1 MWVMGGEKMRQRCI
15 AAALL
20 VISLTAVAQE
30 NSVKPKM
37 SDAPLTTEQIA
48 VYRAVLRDYLKGS
61 DGALNLANITEPI
74 DDSDKACFRGIDAG
88 VIKESASVIHRIEPS
103 VVANTKIVLVDSDRQ
118 QKTIKVNDPQNL
130 IKKTIDDR
138 QKLTDDQL
146 DQSVKSAFGGALF
159 ELSEIVFDKE
169 HRRAVVA
176 YSFVCGELCG
186 NGNTLVL
193 KKVGKGWKLEKR
205 CGGWVS

>member
-1 MWVMGGEKMRQRCI
+1 MRQRCMT
-15 AAALL
+15 AVLL
-20 VISLTAVAQE
+20 VISLRAVAQE
-30 NSVKPKM
+30 NSLKPRM

-61 DGALNLANITEPI
+61 DGALNLANITEPT
-74 DDSDKACFRGIDAG
+74 DESDKACFRGMDAG
-88 VIKESASVIHRIEPS
+88 VIKESASVIHRIEPPL
-103 VVANTKIVLVDSDRQ
+103 VANTKIVLVDPNRQ
-118 QKTIKVNDPQNL
+118 QRTIKENDPQNL
-130 IKKTIDDR
+130 VKKTINDR
-138 QKLTDDQL
+138 QKVTDKQL
-146 DQSVKSAFGGALF
+146 DQPVKSAFDSALL

-193 KKVGKGWKLEKR
+193 KKVGQDWKVAMR